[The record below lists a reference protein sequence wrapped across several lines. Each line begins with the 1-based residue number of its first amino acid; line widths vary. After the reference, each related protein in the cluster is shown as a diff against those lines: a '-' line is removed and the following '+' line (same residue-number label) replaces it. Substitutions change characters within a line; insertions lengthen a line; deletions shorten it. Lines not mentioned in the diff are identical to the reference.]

1 MTKLIQ
7 TISCM
12 FISFIMLVVMF
23 FWVLTPMRSQTAT
36 AIVVTD
42 RQAAALRMAY
52 DNYQAAV
59 NQLASVKSEVLE
71 ANQSQIDQVTQ
82 GKASEFEWEWTP
94 DFKAAI
100 AHRVV
105 WSTSGSGS
113 SYLRQDGAGIVTL
126 TPNNTTLADTKK
138 PAPTVLK
145 KPPAKK

>member
-12 FISFIMLVVMF
+12 FISFIMLVVLF
-23 FWVLTPMRSQTAT
+23 FWLLTPMRSQTAT

-42 RQAAALRMAY
+42 RQAAALRTAY

-71 ANQSQIDQVTQ
+71 ANQSQINQVTQ

-105 WSTSGSGS
+105 WSTGSNT
-113 SYLRQDGAGIVTL
+113 SYLRQDGKGVIVYDPAAGSSAIT
-126 TPNNTTLADTKK
+126 TPTTH
-138 PAPTVLK
+138 K